1 MPSIFGKKDP
11 KNEIYSIVNSS
22 LRKLS
27 TSEVAARS
35 NYSKPTVLKY
45 LKKLNRQ
52 GEIRREK
59 RSNTYYWY
67 TGEISFF

>member
-1 MPSIFGKKDP
+1 MPSLFGKKEP
-11 KNEIYSIVNSS
+11 REEVQSIVNSS

-52 GEIRREK
+52 GKIRRQK

-67 TGEISFF
+67 TGNNSFF